1 MEIILSY
8 TPQSFQ
14 NMWVEVTCQ
23 PMYSRIFRMLDF
35 RNKKMRTAVVVAVAT
50 KINNK
55 KVIYDGAFLRKQL
68 TAKSR

>member
-1 MEIILSY
+1 MNGNNFNSY

-23 PMYSRIFRMLDF
+23 PMYSKCSRIFRMLDF
-35 RNKKMRTAVVVAVAT
+35 RNQRMRTAVVVAVAT

-55 KVIYDGAFLRKQL
+55 KVIYDGTFLRK
-68 TAKSR
+68 